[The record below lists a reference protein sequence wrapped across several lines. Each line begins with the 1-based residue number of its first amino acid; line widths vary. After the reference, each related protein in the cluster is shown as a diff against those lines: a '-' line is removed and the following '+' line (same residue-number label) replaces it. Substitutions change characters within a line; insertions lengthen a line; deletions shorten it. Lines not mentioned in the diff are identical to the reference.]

1 MTRAVSSAQAFRL
14 APWTGYV
21 SRSLLQDLLPK
32 VAQPEILSF
41 GLGLPAPEL
50 FPAAEFSAA
59 CADVLRTNP
68 KSLQYGPPSAAL
80 KSHIVSLMAD
90 KGVECNEQQVF
101 LTHGAQQGVHLLVQ
115 LLLERN
121 RQIIMEE
128 FSYPG
133 FQQIVSFFQPE
144 ILSVDSDLHTGMDVD
159 KVEWYLSRGARPA
172 FIYAIANGHN
182 PLGIS
187 LSSEKRERLAWLSSS
202 YGVPLLEEDPYGYLS
217 YSAGPLRPLAAQA
230 KETAFYVGSFSK
242 VLAPSLRVGW
252 LVVPKELMPYL
263 AILKESSDIDMA
275 PFSQHVVARMLDT
288 GFFSAHL
295 QRLRSEYRR
304 RRDVMLETLQ
314 AHFPAGTEW
323 AVPDAG
329 LYVWLR
335 LPERFDTMSA
345 LDSALS
351 EYGVAYMPGQAFT
364 PRVSETAQ
372 RSMRLNFSCPTAE
385 QIVKGIRSLGELFRA
400 VPDTLQ
406 MSCAE

>member
-1 MTRAVSSAQAFRL
+1 MISAVSTPQAIRL

-50 FPAAEFSAA
+50 FPSAEFSAA
-59 CADVLRTNP
+59 CADVLRSNP

-80 KSHIVSLMAD
+80 KSHIVSLMAE
-90 KGVECNEQQVF
+90 KGVECHEDQIF
-101 LTHGAQQGVHLLVQ
+101 LTHGAQQGVHLLVE

-128 FSYPG
+128 FCYPG

-159 KVEWYLSRGARPA
+159 KVEWHLAHGARPA
-172 FIYAIANGHN
+172 FIYTIANGHN

-187 LSSEKRERLAWLSSS
+187 LSAEKRERLAWLSSS

-217 YSAGPLRPLAAQA
+217 YSTRPLQPLAAQA

-252 LVVPKELMPYL
+252 LVVPKELIPYL

-275 PFSQHVVARMLDT
+275 PFSQHVVARMLET
-288 GFFSAHL
+288 GFFPAHL

-314 AHFPAGTEW
+314 AQFPTGTEW

-329 LYVWLR
+329 LYVWVR
-335 LPERFDTMSA
+335 LPEHFDTMSA

-351 EYGVAYMPGQAFT
+351 EHRVAYMPGQAFT
-364 PRVSETAQ
+364 PRVSSTAQ
-372 RSMRLNFSCPTAE
+372 RSMRLNFSYPTAE
-385 QIVKGIRSLGELFRA
+385 QIVKGLKSLGDLFRS
-400 VPDTLQ
+400 VPDHLQ
-406 MSCAE
+406 LSCAR

>member
-1 MTRAVSSAQAFRL
+1 MTSAVSSAQAFRL

-50 FPAAEFSAA
+50 FPSAEFAAA

-90 KGVECNEQQVF
+90 KGVECNEQQIF
-101 LTHGAQQGVHLLVQ
+101 LTHGAQQGVHLLVE

-172 FIYAIANGHN
+172 FIYTIANGHN

-187 LSSEKRERLAWLSSS
+187 LSAENREILAWLSSS

-217 YSAGPLRPLAAQA
+217 YSAEPLQPLAAQA

-252 LVVPKELMPYL
+252 LVVPKELIPYL

-288 GFFSAHL
+288 GFFPAHL
-295 QRLRSEYRR
+295 QRLRSEYLR

-314 AHFPAGTEW
+314 AQFPARTEW

-329 LYVWLR
+329 LYIWLR
-335 LPERFDTMSA
+335 LPEHFDTMSA

-351 EYGVAYMPGQAFT
+351 EYGVAYAGRHLRPA
-364 PRVSETAQ
+364 
-372 RSMRLNFSCPTAE
+372 
-385 QIVKGIRSLGELFRA
+385 
-400 VPDTLQ
+400 
-406 MSCAE
+406 